1 MFTAFLKRIFCLY
14 MNYTHMFGLKFR
26 IERIACSCVISIS
39 NEMMTD
45 MEVNLS
51 VPLQMCQGHEL

>member
-1 MFTAFLKRIFCLY
+1 
-14 MNYTHMFGLKFR
+14 
-26 IERIACSCVISIS
+26 
-39 NEMMTD
+39 MTD

>member
-1 MFTAFLKRIFCLY
+1 MI
-14 MNYTHMFGLKFR
+14 
-26 IERIACSCVISIS
+26 
-39 NEMMTD
+39 TD